1 MRNPNNLPNLQ
12 IRPLSPRPP
21 PYNEVEKNTFK
32 EASGEVRGA
41 KVILYSPWNW
51 RLLSDF
57 PDTLTPIFDTNLAR
71 NSSHIYRSLL
81 LIEVN
86 HEGIFEMY
94 PWSQAKTLANL
105 KIGIWLDY
113 QVLSSQ
119 IENKVNT
126 YSALLPGKWRSQNLA
141 SEET

>member
-1 MRNPNNLPNLQ
+1 M
-12 IRPLSPRPP
+12 
-21 PYNEVEKNTFK
+21 EKNTFK
-32 EASGEVRGA
+32 EASGEVGGA

-119 IENKVNT
+119 IENKVSGAKFAWEGAT
-126 YSALLPGKWRSQNLA
+126 LYIWTIKFCFMIKPYSFYKHD
-141 SEET
+141 TFC